1 MAKLCLH
8 ISGDKKTVSVYIN
21 NEIVD
26 METSVFSGKYI
37 CDLPVGTYNVKI
49 VKTSELSNNNWK
61 KTIAYN
67 WLSCLSGSPDYTIE
81 ELIISANESSVCFD
95 VDLLNDVMIK
105 IKLLSTGFE
114 IVKGIENCNCIDSQN
129 YVNKQLL
136 SKIKFF
142 LVMPLIFL
150 ISIIVFLLICCCI
163 FLIIKNQIMRSAIVF
178 ILTACLSTLFIWLI
192 SKTLS
197 KFPK

>member
-1 MAKLCLH
+1 MAKLCLR
-8 ISGDKKTVSVYIN
+8 ISEDKKTVSVYIN

-26 METSVFSGKYI
+26 MRTSLFSGKYT

-49 VKTSELSNNNWK
+49 VKTSEMLDNNWK
-61 KTIAYN
+61 KIIAYN

-95 VDLLNDVMIK
+95 VDLLNDVTIK
-105 IKLLSTGFE
+105 IKLSSTGFE

-129 YVNKQLL
+129 HVNKRLL
-136 SKIKFF
+136 SKIKYFF
-142 LVMPLIFL
+142 VMPFIFL
-150 ISIIVFLLICCCI
+150 ILIIVFLLICCCV
-163 FLIIKNQIMRSAIVF
+163 FLIIKNQIMRSAVVF
-178 ILTACLSTLFIWLI
+178 IVTAGLSTLFIWLI